1 MTQPKQTYQ
10 AEVRTLPAPGRTV
23 PVRPGELAVV
33 VGAGVSGLAAARL
46 LDRLGARVRLLD
58 KNETGV
64 SRAAREL
71 AEARNMELVCGEHA
85 PEHFAGASLAVT
97 SPGVP
102 VVSLPPLLERAGGSI
117 PLLAE
122 TELALRFVREPIL
135 AVTGTSGKTTTV
147 SLAAAMLEAA
157 GKKVFLG
164 GNIGTPLSDY
174 VLEDDKAD
182 VLVLEMS
189 SFQLQGSPGLRP
201 AVAVLLNLTENHL
214 DHHKDFAEYRD
225 AKFGIFA
232 RQTSEDL
239 ALLPEELLEEYARRG
254 FAAPT
259 RIIGRGG
266 RFSDIRLAGVHNVA
280 NAEAAYLAVSVF
292 GVNETDAA
300 RVVANFAP
308 LRHRL
313 ESAGRVRGV
322 LYVNDSKATTV
333 DALRAALSSFDAP
346 VFLLAGGRFKG
357 GDLASLRE
365 TLRERVKAVALFG
378 ASREFFEKAWAGVVP
393 LSWDADLASAV
404 KRLSV
409 LAAPGDVVL
418 LSPATSSYDLYANY
432 GQRGDDFCALVRGL
446 AEEADASAG
455 EVSV

>member
-1 MTQPKQTYQ
+1 MTQPKQTST
-10 AEVRTLPAPGRTV
+10 AAARLLPAPGRIA
-23 PVRPGELAVV
+23 PVRPGDLAVV
-33 VGAGVSGLAAARL
+33 VGAGASGVAAARL

-64 SRAAREL
+64 GRAARDLIET
-71 AEARNMELVCGEHA
+71 RSMELVCGEHA

-102 VVSLPPLLERAGGSI
+102 IASLLPLLKRAGGSI

-122 TELALRFVREPIL
+122 TELALRFVQEAIL

-157 GKKVFLG
+157 GKRVFLG

-174 VLEDDKAD
+174 VLGDDKAD

-189 SFQLQGSPGLRP
+189 SFQLQGSPSLRP
-201 AVAVLLNLTENHL
+201 DVAVLLNLTENHL
-214 DHHKDFAEYRD
+214 DYHKDFAEYRD
-225 AKFGIFA
+225 AKFRIFA
-232 RQTSEDL
+232 RQTGENL
-239 ALLPEELLEEYARRG
+239 ALLPEDLLEEYARRG
-254 FAAPT
+254 CAAPT

-266 RFSDIRLAGVHNVA
+266 RFSDIRLAGLHNAA

-292 GVNETDAA
+292 GVSEAHAA
-300 RVVANFAP
+300 RAVANFAP

-346 VFLLAGGRFKG
+346 VLLLAGGKFKG

-378 ASREFFEKAWAGVVP
+378 ASREFFEKAWTGIVP

-404 KRLSV
+404 KRLSGR
-409 LAAPGDVVL
+409 AAPGDVVL

-432 GQRGDDFCALVRGL
+432 GQRGDDFCSLVRGM
-446 AEEADASAG
+446 AEETDAPAG
-455 EVSV
+455 EVSA